1 MRIDLSTID
10 IAAFVTAYFTA
21 ANSACSDS
29 LSSASSYFSQFDIKD
44 ASLHKLEFYSPTN
57 LLTFG
62 NKLIEWSKLFGL
74 YDPAN

>member
-1 MRIDLSTID
+1 MKRIFSDKLFAPTMRIDLSTMD

-44 ASLHKLEFYSPTN
+44 ASLHKLEF
-57 LLTFG
+57 
-62 NKLIEWSKLFGL
+62 
-74 YDPAN
+74 